1 MLAIDQRVTYVLLPI
16 IGILILQA
24 ARIQAQERIVSEE
37 QRPAIIRAERQ
48 PDTIELPPVPE
59 GPTAR
64 PAAMVNVGID
74 RVAR

>member
-37 QRPAIIRAERQ
+37 
-48 PDTIELPPVPE
+48 
-59 GPTAR
+59 
-64 PAAMVNVGID
+64 
-74 RVAR
+74 